1 MPALIY
7 TGLGLSSITYF
18 TASHTTQI
26 TDASGATWNTAA
38 LNETMMTI
46 NIFGFVVV
54 GLLAL
59 LTIAHGDTTHTTP

>member
-18 TASHTTQI
+18 TANHTTQI

-38 LNETMMTI
+38 LNER
-46 NIFGFVVV
+46 
-54 GLLAL
+54 
-59 LTIAHGDTTHTTP
+59 